1 MRELTFEEKSLLRD
15 LDDKFNLESVALG
28 LNPYTERYVK
38 KKPYSQRKY
47 SEYLKLQY
55 INKVKGLFEKFGIE
69 SVLVYWN
76 GAHSHAKYPEVDLYI
91 KNLIPCEGAN
101 GQCTFDCPKYKECVK
116 CGNQEDF

>member
-15 LDDKFNLESVALG
+15 LDDKFNKESVALG

-55 INKVKGLFEKFGIE
+55 INKIKGLFETFGIE

-76 GAHSHAKYPEVDLYI
+76 GAHSHAKCSEVDLYI
-91 KNLIPCEGAN
+91 ENLIPCEGAD
-101 GQCTFDCPKYKECVK
+101 GQCAFDCPKYKECVK
-116 CGNQEDF
+116 CGNPEDF

>member
-15 LDDKFNLESVALG
+15 LDDKFNKESVALG

-47 SEYLKLQY
+47 SEYLKLRY

-76 GAHSHAKYPEVDLYI
+76 GAHSHAKCPEVDLYI

-116 CGNQEDF
+116 CGNLEDF